1 MFYKLVHGTDK
12 NNLFEELYYNRKSAY
27 SSFKYMLRHYEW
39 LIAKGDLKE
48 NYTCLLYTIKDPLH
62 DKEEEKNNAQK
73 HKKAKR
79 RPL

>member
-12 NNLFEELYYNRKSAY
+12 NNLFEELYYNRKAAY

-39 LIAKGDLKE
+39 LISKGDLKE

-62 DKEEEKNNAQK
+62 DKEE
-73 HKKAKR
+73 
-79 RPL
+79 